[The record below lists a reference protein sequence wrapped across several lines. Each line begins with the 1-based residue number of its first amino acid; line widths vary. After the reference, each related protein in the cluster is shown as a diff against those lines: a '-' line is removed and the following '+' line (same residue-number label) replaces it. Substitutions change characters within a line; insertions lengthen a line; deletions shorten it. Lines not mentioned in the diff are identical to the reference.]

1 MDDVK
6 DISDVIPEQLPQG
19 AFVQSLKRNN
29 RQIREDR
36 AETIVEETELV
47 YKRRIEDLGISI
59 SRMKKE
65 QENMLDLS
73 PTTAQSLVL
82 ASDFDNNAYV
92 DKDVDLSIKIRNEEI
107 KRDLAVARYKY
118 LFGKEIK

>member
-1 MDDVK
+1 MEDEKNINQGED
-6 DISDVIPEQLPQG
+6 LGAGQG
-19 AFVQSLKRNN
+19 AFMASLKRNN

-73 PTTAQSLVL
+73 PSNAQSLIL
-82 ASDFDNNAYV
+82 ASDFDNTKYV
-92 DKDVDLSIKIRNEEI
+92 EKDVDLSRKIRDAEI
-107 KRDLAVARYKY
+107 TRDLAVKRFKY

>member
-6 DISDVIPEQLPQG
+6 DISGVNPEQLPQG

>member
-6 DISDVIPEQLPQG
+6 DITGVNPEQLPQG

>member
-1 MDDVK
+1 MEDEK
-6 DISDVIPEQLPQG
+6 NINQGTEQELTQG
-19 AFVQSLKRNN
+19 AFIASLKRNN

-36 AETIVEETELV
+36 ADTIVEETELV

-73 PTTAQSLVL
+73 PSNAQSLIL
-82 ASDFDNNAYV
+82 ASDFDNSTYV
-92 DKDVDLSIKIRNEEI
+92 EKDVDLSRKIRDLEI
-107 KRDLAVARYKY
+107 TRELAVKRFTY

>member
-6 DISDVIPEQLPQG
+6 DITGANSEQLPQG

>member
-1 MDDVK
+1 MEDEKNINQGED
-6 DISDVIPEQLPQG
+6 LGTGQG
-19 AFVQSLKRNN
+19 AFMASLKRNN

-73 PTTAQSLVL
+73 PSNAQSLIL
-82 ASDFDNNAYV
+82 ASDFDNTKYV
-92 DKDVDLSIKIRNEEI
+92 EKDVDLSRKIRDAEI
-107 KRDLAVARYKY
+107 TRDLAVKRFKY

>member
-6 DISDVIPEQLPQG
+6 DITGVNSEQLPQG